1 MDSNG
6 TWKKQQNNR
15 EIDKFLVYFFKTH
28 NEKLKVSTKYKMAD
42 LFRIYVI
49 FLKSYQ
55 D

>member
-1 MDSNG
+1 MAPEKNSRI
-6 TWKKQQNNR
+6 T